1 MNSNL
6 SALPST
12 IIHLHTEAHSRLAQ
26 ELLIQYGGQWAVN
39 GATYLPD
46 VWDSYGSRGVIHVR
60 EGRLTYGGRDHGS
73 PNPTDEIV
81 NCNDPGQT
89 FTDLEKLLRLHRPAT
104 FFPESASMELVGRLA
119 TALGVEGFT
128 TGWGNDHRLPVLD
141 WGSRVSFFRDGAKSV
156 SSGPAGSHR
165 FGGPVFFGAA
175 SLEAFIAYITG
186 RTDAV
191 PPPPAPPAWTDDQ
204 VAAALGA
211 SAAALV
217 RTLPGERIVRGTLR
231 ALFPGL
237 IPPIEAVTTAAIYDW
252 LRVVLPPRMA
262 VPAPAERISLSPRN
276 RTVSDYTLVVE
287 YTCTEHGRSSYSEDR
302 EGSAHLEISHS
313 DLADLAAEA
322 ADEDDFVNALVV
334 FAEEAVMDSPPDT
347 DSGDRDYDDD
357 EYEDTTDASA
367 DAPTSRCRAIVQAF
381 LEANP
386 TLAPGYQEPEE
397 EEEEEE
403 EEAAAPTV

>member
-12 IIHLHTEAHSRLAQ
+12 SIHLHTEAHSRLAQ
-26 ELLIQYGGQWAVN
+26 ELLIQYGGQWAVT
-39 GATYLPD
+39 GAAYLPD
-46 VWDSYGSRGVIHVR
+46 VWDSYGSRGAIHVR
-60 EGRLTYGGRDHGS
+60 EGRLTYGGRDHAS
-73 PNPTDEIV
+73 PYPTDEIV
-81 NCNDPGQT
+81 NHSETGAM
-89 FTDLEKLLRLHRPAT
+89 FTRLEELLRLHRPAT

-119 TALGVEGFT
+119 TALTVEGFT
-128 TGWGNDHRLPVLD
+128 NGWGNDHRLPVLD

-156 SSGPAGSHR
+156 SSGPAGSR
-165 FGGPVFFGAA
+165 QFGGRVFFGAA

-186 RTDAV
+186 RSDAV

-211 SAAALV
+211 SAATLV

-237 IPPIEAVTTAAIYDW
+237 IPPIDAVTTAAIYDW

-276 RTVSDYTLVVE
+276 RTVSDYNLEVN
-287 YTCTEHGRSSYSEDR
+287 YTCTEHGRATYSEDR

-322 ADEDDFVNALVV
+322 DDEADFVDALVR
-334 FAEEAVMDSPPDT
+334 FAEEAVIDDPPGT
-347 DSGDRDYDDD
+347 SSVDREYDD
-357 EYEDTTDASA
+357 EEFEDTTDESA

-386 TLAPGYQEPEE
+386 TLAPGYEEPEE

-403 EEAAAPTV
+403 EAVAPTV